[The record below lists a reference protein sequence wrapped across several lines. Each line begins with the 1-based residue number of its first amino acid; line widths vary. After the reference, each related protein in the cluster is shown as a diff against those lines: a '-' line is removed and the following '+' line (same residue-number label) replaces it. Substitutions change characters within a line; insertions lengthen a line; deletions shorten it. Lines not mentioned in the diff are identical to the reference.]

1 MENHVE
7 VSIHFRLLVSLYSAL
22 TILTSS
28 PIEMNGE
35 KLFIGRNML
44 ISCEMVPGQSD
55 AADRPLTSLTTNSSW

>member
-28 PIEMNGE
+28 PLEMNG
-35 KLFIGRNML
+35 KKFFIGRNML

-55 AADRPLTSLTTNSSW
+55 AADRPLTSLATNYSW